1 MQEGPEPGSEA
12 GPVETGPSLGR
23 CVHRVPRAGSEAPGA
38 VPRGFLRL
46 SSSGNFPGEAQ
57 WLLHT
62 WDLTDRAWASGSL
75 HGGARQMPWA
85 LGGTISAHT
94 PEPRGC
100 LASDLAP
107 PAGLGSLQE
116 RPLPSAS

>member
-1 MQEGPEPGSEA
+1 MQKGPEPGSEV
-12 GPVETGPSLGR
+12 GPVETRPSLGR
-23 CVHRVPRAGSEAPGA
+23 CVCHAPQAGSEAPGA

-46 SSSGNFPGEAQ
+46 SSSGNFPGGAQ

-62 WDLTDRAWASGSL
+62 WDLTDRVWASGGL
-75 HGGARQMPWA
+75 HGGAWQMPWA
-85 LGGTISAHT
+85 LGTISAHT
-94 PEPRGC
+94 PKPTGC
-100 LASDLAP
+100 LTSDLAP